1 MKKLLVIALAF
12 ILLVVGGLAIG
23 VRLLI
28 NPERVR
34 STIAAQASATLGMP
48 VTLEA
53 ANVSIWPRPRVTLSG
68 LKVGE
73 PASLTLNTIEVAT
86 ALGALL
92 SRRIENAEL
101 TIADSTV
108 DLPALLAALDGLAG
122 ESSPPPPA
130 EATPTEAPLALV
142 SVDTIAFRNVRIIFD
157 GGAATVSLESALNGD
172 RLDIRSFEL
181 ASDVT
186 DLKASGAIE
195 SLANRRGKLTINAD
209 SLDLDGMIGLLSKI
223 QGAQGAQGAK
233 GAQGAARASAA
244 FDMTFDVTAAKGRAG
259 GVQFDDLKAA
269 IHATAAAVQMEPF
282 GFGAFGGRVEGTAR
296 VDTSRAEPVLVLDT
310 KFSQLD
316 VGAVAAFAG
325 QPGAISG
332 KLAGELHV
340 SGTGSEPTAALEN
353 ATGNGALAITDG
365 AIPNLHLVR
374 AIVVAFGKPAPGAAG
389 GGDRFTRIATNMQ
402 LAKSVLRLSTFT
414 FASPDVDVDG
424 SGTLDLSAGV
434 VDVSGRA
441 RLSEALTAQ
450 AGRDLVRFTAEG
462 NRVTVPVTVTG
473 AVDAPQVRVDARA
486 LLRRAAENEVK
497 TQIQKRTG
505 GLLDRLKGKKKP

>member
-23 VRLLI
+23 VRMLI
-28 NPERVR
+28 DPERVR
-34 STIAAQASATLGMP
+34 STIAAQASTAIGMP
-48 VTLEA
+48 VTLQA
-53 ANVSIWPRPRVTLSG
+53 ADVSIWPRPRVTLSG

-130 EATPTEAPLALV
+130 EGTPTEPPLALV

-157 GGAATVSLESALNGD
+157 GGAATVSLESALRGD

-195 SLANRRGKLTINAD
+195 SLANRRGKLTIHAD
-209 SLDLDGMIGLLSKI
+209 SLDLDAMIGLLSKI
-223 QGAQGAQGAK
+223 QGAPGASGAPGAQGA
-233 GAQGAARASAA
+233 SAT

-269 IHATAAAVQMEPF
+269 IHATATAVQMEPF
-282 GFGAFGGRVEGTAR
+282 GFGAFGGRVEGKAR

-340 SGTGSEPTAALEN
+340 SGTGSEPTAALAN

-374 AIVVAFGKPAPGAAG
+374 AIVVAFGKPAAGGAG

-424 SGTLDLSAGV
+424 NGTLDLSAGV
-434 VDVSGRA
+434 VDVAGRA

-473 AVDAPQVRVDARA
+473 AVDAPQVRVDAGA
-486 LLRRAAENEVK
+486 LLQRAAENEVK

-505 GLLDRLKGKKKP
+505 GLLDRLTGKKKP